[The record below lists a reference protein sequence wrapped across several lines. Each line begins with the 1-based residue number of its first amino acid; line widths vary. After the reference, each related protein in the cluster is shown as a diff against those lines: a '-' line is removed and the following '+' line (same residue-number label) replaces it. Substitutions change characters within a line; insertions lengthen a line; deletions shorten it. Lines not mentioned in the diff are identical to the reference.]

1 MENEIQQAIDKL
13 STRIES
19 VLEAQIPKTYY
30 RQSESI
36 KALAGAMVKVQ
47 EVLEDPVKA
56 ADNPFF
62 HSKYADLAEVRKALR
77 EPLATN
83 GIAYFQF
90 AHADHEH
97 VVEKMKKDKESGGGS
112 VKVFSPLVSV
122 VTKLVHAESGEWM
135 EMVLTMAPMDDTP
148 QAIGSAITY
157 GRRYGLKTIVGMA
170 DEDDDGN
177 DASGRQNPQKSIQKQ
192 QSQQQPQ
199 QQPPAKKEPA
209 KPTEAA
215 QESQEDPKDIKDP
228 AGRVRWVA
236 AKGCFDEAIQSDKN
250 CINTAQY
257 KDLMAAVQSKLGK
270 STKQFATWLSGV
282 YNVEFYDIR
291 NDMLTGI
298 IETVKKRPQEIMNF
312 RATK

>member
-19 VLEAQIPKTYY
+19 VLEAQIPKVYY

-47 EVLEDPVKA
+47 VILEDPVKGA
-56 ADNPFF
+56 SNPFF
-62 HSKYADLAEVRKALR
+62 GSKYADLAEVRSALR

-90 AHADHEH
+90 AHADYEH
-97 VVEKMKKDKESGGGS
+97 VVERTTKEG
-112 VKVFSPLVSV
+112 KVFPPLVSV
-122 VTKLVHAESGEWM
+122 VTKLVHAESGEWT
-135 EMVLTMAPMDDTP
+135 EMVLTMAPKDDTP
-148 QAIGSAITY
+148 QGIGSCITY

-177 DASGRQNPQKSIQKQ
+177 DASGRQESSKDSQKQ
-192 QSQQQPQ
+192 A
-199 QQPPAKKEPA
+199 PAKKGFT
-209 KPTEAA
+209 KPTGAD
-215 QESQEDPKDIKDP
+215 QKQQEDPKDIKDP
-228 AGRVRWVA
+228 SGRIRWIG
-236 AKGCFDEAIQSDKN
+236 AKSCFDETIQSEKE

-270 STKQFATWLSGV
+270 STRLFATWLSGV
-282 YNVEFYDIR
+282 YSVEFYDIK
-291 NDMLTGI
+291 NDMLAGI
-298 IETVKKRPQEIMNF
+298 METVKKRPQEIMNF
-312 RATK
+312 HATNK